1 MDALTTDSGI
11 LDSAF
16 LGAVTPQE
24 HERSWTVDL
33 DLNGKKIQFKL
44 DTGAEVTAI
53 SEESLGKLKNIS
65 LRKPAKLLYGPT
77 CNALEVIGQFVATL
91 KTDER
96 VSKQSIFVVRGLKSN
111 LLGLPAITAL
121 QLINWISA
129 TQIDGASI
137 QKKYPE
143 LFSGLG
149 ILGEPYVIKMKKDA
163 VPYSLFTPRNVPL
176 PLRGKVQEE
185 LLRMEAAGVISKVD
199 QPSPWCAGMV
209 VVPGAV
215 RICLDLKP
223 LNESVL
229 RETHPMPRVDE
240 NLALLTGG
248 KIFSKLTVDFGKFH

>member
-33 DLNGKKIQFKL
+33 DLNGKKIL

-77 CNALEVIGQFVATL
+77 CNVLEVIGQFVATL

-137 QKKYPE
+137 EKKYPE
-143 LFSGLG
+143 YFSGLG
-149 ILGEPYVIKMKKDA
+149 NLGEPYVIKMKKDA
-163 VPYSLFTPRNVPL
+163 VPYSLFTPIGMYPFHSGVNSKRSSFEWKQL
-176 PLRGKVQEE
+176 ESYRRSTSLRHGVRGWWSFLKTPE
-185 LLRMEAAGVISKVD
+185 L
-199 QPSPWCAGMV
+199 
-209 VVPGAV
+209 
-215 RICLDLKP
+215 
-223 LNESVL
+223 
-229 RETHPMPRVDE
+229 
-240 NLALLTGG
+240 
-248 KIFSKLTVDFGKFH
+248 